1 MFEFTV
7 VCGQTPGSGGTGGGD
22 AGKRGTLRNQPRGQ
36 EGVPRNNAPKATG
49 NGTLRNQPKGQSG
62 GVQRNNAQK
71 GGGQRLRSIERA
83 KTV

>member
-7 VCGQTPGSGGTGGGD
+7 VCGQTPSGGGTGGGD

-49 NGTLRNQPKGQSG
+49 GGTLRNQPKGQSG
-62 GVQRNNAQK
+62 GGREIQRGNAQ
-71 GGGQRLRSIERA
+71 RLLN
-83 KTV
+83 KNKQV